1 MTAFNADNF
10 RGKLSRLSESSQSIQ
25 TLSGWIQ
32 YHKKHAVESAEVWA
46 KETLVADPE
55 RQLLY
60 IYLANDV
67 MQHSRRKKTEQ
78 VKTFGGH
85 MKAVLPAAYAAAPES
100 VRSKLLR
107 MLSIWEERQILSTPE
122 ISAMRAAVSGGA
134 APPAVSAAAAAAAD
148 DGAEIE
154 VDVGGALSPAGASGV
169 AGGVELKEW
178 LAVVEESGTA
188 DELENTRD
196 ESVDLDALESDEP
209 EGPEA
214 VAAAQAKA
222 AAAVA
227 LLSSQRDTL
236 QAELLAR
243 QKLILVLANSVEK
256 QGAISASVGAA
267 VSDVAAM
274 LERAEGVVATLDA
287 QKASMDALAAEAA
300 AEL

>member
-122 ISAMRAAVSGGA
+122 ISAMRAAVSGGG
-134 APPAVSAAAAAAAD
+134 APPAVMNSQCI
-148 DGAEIE
+148 GS
-154 VDVGGALSPAGASGV
+154 LPWKH
-169 AGGVELKEW
+169 GGVDGFLPPFQYQTPSRR
-178 LAVVEESGTA
+178 LT
-188 DELENTRD
+188 
-196 ESVDLDALESDEP
+196 
-209 EGPEA
+209 
-214 VAAAQAKA
+214 
-222 AAAVA
+222 
-227 LLSSQRDTL
+227 SSPSLWHIPSQ
-236 QAELLAR
+236 QPPFH
-243 QKLILVLANSVEK
+243 
-256 QGAISASVGAA
+256 
-267 VSDVAAM
+267 
-274 LERAEGVVATLDA
+274 
-287 QKASMDALAAEAA
+287 
-300 AEL
+300 

>member
-122 ISAMRAAVSGGA
+122 ISAMRAGVSGG

-154 VDVGGALSPAGASGV
+154 VDVGGSPAGASGV

-196 ESVDLDALESDEP
+196 ESLDLDALESDEP

-214 VAAAQAKA
+214 VAAAQTKA

-227 LLSSQRDTL
+227 LLTSQRDTL

-243 QKLILVLANSVEK
+243 QKLILVLATSVEK
-256 QGAISASVGAA
+256 QHMVAASVGAA

-274 LERAEGVVATLDA
+274 LERAEGVAATLDA

>member
-107 MLSIWEERQILSTPE
+107 MLSIWEERQILSTSE
-122 ISAMRAAVSGGA
+122 ISAMRAGVSGG

-148 DGAEIE
+148 DGTEIQ
-154 VDVGGALSPAGASGV
+154 VDVDGAPAGASGV

-196 ESVDLDALESDEP
+196 ESLDLDALESDEP

-256 QGAISASVGAA
+256 QHMVSASVGAA

-274 LERAEGVVATLDA
+274 LERAEAVAATLDA

>member
-107 MLSIWEERQILSTPE
+107 YELRLLD
-122 ISAMRAAVSGGA
+122 
-134 APPAVSAAAAAAAD
+134 APPGD
-148 DGAEIE
+148 
-154 VDVGGALSPAGASGV
+154 
-169 AGGVELKEW
+169 
-178 LAVVEESGTA
+178 
-188 DELENTRD
+188 
-196 ESVDLDALESDEP
+196 
-209 EGPEA
+209 
-214 VAAAQAKA
+214 
-222 AAAVA
+222 
-227 LLSSQRDTL
+227 
-236 QAELLAR
+236 
-243 QKLILVLANSVEK
+243 
-256 QGAISASVGAA
+256 
-267 VSDVAAM
+267 
-274 LERAEGVVATLDA
+274 
-287 QKASMDALAAEAA
+287 LAAGQAQTSAKLLHGVFRSYDADAKPAPRQDWRDDLEHTTV
-300 AEL
+300 ERIIGIER

>member
-122 ISAMRAAVSGGA
+122 ISAMRAAVSGGG

-154 VDVGGALSPAGASGV
+154 VDVGGSPAGASGV

-196 ESVDLDALESDEP
+196 ESLDLDALESDEP

-214 VAAAQAKA
+214 VAAAQTKA

-227 LLSSQRDTL
+227 LLTSQRDTL

-256 QGAISASVGAA
+256 QHTVAASVTAA
-267 VSDVAAM
+267 MADVAAM

>member
-122 ISAMRAAVSGGA
+122 ISAMRAAVSGG
-134 APPAVSAAAAAAAD
+134 
-148 DGAEIE
+148 ER
-154 VDVGGALSPAGASGV
+154 GGRRRGRRRRG
-169 AGGVELKEW
+169 
-178 LAVVEESGTA
+178 
-188 DELENTRD
+188 D
-196 ESVDLDALESDEP
+196 
-209 EGPEA
+209 
-214 VAAAQAKA
+214 
-222 AAAVA
+222 
-227 LLSSQRDTL
+227 
-236 QAELLAR
+236 
-243 QKLILVLANSVEK
+243 
-256 QGAISASVGAA
+256 
-267 VSDVAAM
+267 
-274 LERAEGVVATLDA
+274 
-287 QKASMDALAAEAA
+287 
-300 AEL
+300 